1 MTKFEKSNSVEFSKG
16 KKSKFNITI
25 SNNSDLIQFK
35 IEDLVS
41 STEDEYYFEADFEDL
56 KKLNRFFLLF
66 LNLDEV
72 NTNMVKLIKRDE
84 ANVKI
89 EGKLCKLKIINALNN
104 NEFEISLKKKKNEN
118 EKDDKEEN
126 EPNYVD
132 IKDTTPIIKDLKD
145 RLDELEEKST
155 ENGKKLQKLEKIVET
170 INKKFENGV
179 APSDDLIDYG
189 KKMFESN
196 IIDIKEEKLI
206 YNWIKTKII
215 STELIF
221 DTHKDGDSAAAFKK
235 KCEGVCPTL
244 TIVKTET
251 GIVFG
256 GYLTCPFREKI
267 QYDNNAFTFSL
278 NPSKMYKITE
288 PKYAACGSNE
298 KDRILFQ
305 FGCPYFR
312 IEEGCTK
319 NSNSCVVGR
328 SYEKGLSNIIP
339 INQKF
344 KVSRIE
350 VFKLNF

>member
-1 MTKFEKSNSVEFSKG
+1 MTKFEKSNSVEFSQG
-16 KKSKFNITI
+16 KRSKFNITI

-41 STEDEYYFEADFEDL
+41 STEDEYYYETDFEDL

-66 LNLDEV
+66 LNLGEV
-72 NTNMVKLIKRDE
+72 NENMIKLINRNE
-84 ANVKI
+84 AKVKK
-89 EGKLCKLKIINALNN
+89 EGNFCKLKITNTLNN
-104 NEFEISLKKKKNEN
+104 NEFEISLKRKKKDN
-118 EKDDKEEN
+118 EKDDKEDEN
-126 EPNYVD
+126 DID
-132 IKDTTPIIKDLKD
+132 IKDTEPIIKDLKD
-145 RLDELEEKST
+145 RLDELEEKSAQ
-155 ENGKKLQKLEKIVET
+155 NGKKLQKLEKIVET
-170 INKKFENGV
+170 INKKFEKGV
-179 APSDDLIDYG
+179 VPSDDMIDYG

-221 DTHKDGDSAAAFKK
+221 DTHVDGDSAAAFKK

-256 GYLTCPFREKI
+256 GYLTCPWREKI

-298 KDRILFQ
+298 KDKILFQ

-350 VFKLNF
+350 IFKLNF

>member
-1 MTKFEKSNSVEFSKG
+1 M
-16 KKSKFNITI
+16 
-25 SNNSDLIQFK
+25 IQFK

-41 STEDEYYFEADFEDL
+41 STEDEYYFESDFEDL

-72 NTNMVKLIKRDE
+72 NSSMINLIKRNE
-84 ANVKI
+84 VNVKK
-89 EGKLCKLKIINALNN
+89 EGNLCKLKIVNTVNN
-104 NEFEISLKKKKNEN
+104 NEIEISLKKKKKEN

-126 EPNYVD
+126 GTND
-132 IKDTTPIIKDLKD
+132 IDDSTPVIKDLKD
-145 RLDELEEKST
+145 RLDEIEEKSA
-155 ENGKKLQKLEKIVET
+155 ENGKKLQKLEKIVEK
-170 INKKFENGV
+170 INKKFEKGV
-179 APSDDLIDYG
+179 IPSDDMIDYG
-189 KKMFESN
+189 KKMFNSN

-221 DTHKDGDSAAAFKK
+221 DTKTDGDSTAAFKK

-256 GYLTCPFREKI
+256 GYLTCPWREKI

-298 KDRILFQ
+298 KDKILFQ

-319 NSNSCVVGR
+319 KSNSCVVGR

-350 VFKLNF
+350 IFKLNF

>member
-66 LNLDEV
+66 LNLDEA
-72 NTNMVKLIKRDE
+72 NANMIKLIKRDE

-126 EPNYVD
+126 ETNYVD

-235 KCEGVCPTL
+235 N
-244 TIVKTET
+244 VKE
-251 GIVFG
+251 
-256 GYLTCPFREKI
+256 
-267 QYDNNAFTFSL
+267 
-278 NPSKMYKITE
+278 
-288 PKYAACGSNE
+288 YAP
-298 KDRILFQ
+298 L
-305 FGCPYFR
+305 
-312 IEEGCTK
+312 
-319 NSNSCVVGR
+319 
-328 SYEKGLSNIIP
+328 
-339 INQKF
+339 
-344 KVSRIE
+344 
-350 VFKLNF
+350 